1 MPYRRPPQNTKRF
14 LPPLLPFNFTPRRP
28 NTSPYHSQGSH
39 KDYLD
44 IPLPNEQEYPAA
56 YAGEKRI
63 LPGLSSVVDFVKEH
77 IHIEELILI
86 GLIILLLD
94 ESMED
99 NLLLVLLFYILIF

>member
-14 LPPLLPFNFTPRRP
+14 LPPLLSF
-28 NTSPYHSQGSH
+28 NTSPRRTAPSPYPGQSSH
-39 KDYLD
+39 KDFLD
-44 IPLPNEQEYPAA
+44 IPLPNEQEYTEA
-56 YAGEKRI
+56 YHEERRI
-63 LPGLSSVVDFVKEH
+63 LPGLSSVVDFVREH

>member
-14 LPPLLPFNFTPRRP
+14 LPPLFSFNTAPRRP
-28 NTSPYHSQGSH
+28 APSSYPSQGSH

-44 IPLPNEQEYPAA
+44 IPLPNEQEYSGV
-56 YAGEKRI
+56 YHDEKRI
-63 LPGLSSVVDFVKEH
+63 LPGLSSIVDFVKEH

-94 ESMED
+94 DSKED

>member
-14 LPPLLPFNFTPRRP
+14 LPPLLPFNITPRRTASSAYS
-28 NTSPYHSQGSH
+28 NSGYH

-44 IPLPNEQEYPAA
+44 IPLPNEQENSTAYPD
-56 YAGEKRI
+56 EKRK
-63 LPGLSSVVDFVKEH
+63 LPGLSSVVDFVREH

-86 GLIILLLD
+86 GLIILMLE

-99 NLLLVLLFYILIF
+99 NVLLVLLFYILLF